1 MDVEKGDFKDGR
13 GNSKG
18 CRDNLKTQPKEI
30 TYEIK
35 YQENQNV
42 RNSFLVFGSET
53 LEEGMN
59 SNVGIRFKGN
69 VCSYKGCPYK
79 EDTGH
84 FFGPR
89 NDPSNDIP
97 IGYLK
102 KHKRCHDNDC
112 KSCKQIH
119 HLRKKLSKGSHSHL
133 LLQLPGL
140 EFTVLQKKIPP
151 PPHESGR
158 DGGVITIIWPIQ
170 PQPH

>member
-1 MDVEKGDFKDGR
+1 MDIEIRDFKDRR

-30 TYEIK
+30 TYKIK
-35 YQENQNV
+35 YQENQNA
-42 RNSFLVFGSET
+42 RNFFLVFGSET

-89 NDPSNDIP
+89 NDPSNHIP

-102 KHKRCHDNDC
+102 KDKRCHYNDC
-112 KSCKQIH
+112 KSCKPIH
-119 HLRKKLSKGSHSHL
+119 DLRKKLSKRRHFTL
-133 LLQLPGL
+133 LLQLFNLGL
-140 EFTVLQKKIPP
+140 MVLQMMIPP
-151 PPHESGR
+151 SPPE
-158 DGGVITIIWPIQ
+158 
-170 PQPH
+170 